1 MYDIYVD
8 YSNNELV
15 KREYC
20 GKNAD
25 TSHVSDVS
33 HGETFFLGDKDWI
46 IQAKWKWITNRIVI
60 TKKQ

>member
-33 HGETFFLGDKDWI
+33 HGETFSK
-46 IQAKWKWITNRIVI
+46 
-60 TKKQ
+60 